1 SSLKQR
7 VQHVEAGL
15 VGGEPRALA
24 LHSAERANGD
34 VPVGFAAPRTAPAL
48 EAQQLFGS
56 FLDESLDGILITQP
70 VSARNRVVGMLVER
84 VAGLDDT
91 RSASLGGNRM
101 APHRVNLR
109 NHRYIEFGIEF
120 GDSYRGSEARTATSD
135 QENVV
140 VRYVHNKH
148 RNLW

>member
-1 SSLKQR
+1 
-7 VQHVEAGL
+7 
-15 VGGEPRALA
+15 
-24 LHSAERANGD
+24 
-34 VPVGFAAPRTAPAL
+34 
-48 EAQQLFGS
+48 
-56 FLDESLDGILITQP
+56 LITQP

-109 NHRYIEFGIEF
+109 NHRYIEFWIEF

-148 RNLW
+148 RNLWAVESRRQPPWNTRDFIRRCSRLSRVRLAGSV